1 MLLFY
6 INTHKH
12 MHVEIVEIVEII
24 CTNVIL
30 YLFKGVFLIY

>member
-12 MHVEIVEIVEII
+12 MHVEIVEII
-24 CTNVIL
+24 CINVLL
-30 YLFKGVFLIY
+30 YLFKGVFLMY